1 MMDQNH
7 SVTPTKLEKGDSA
20 ISRAHQV
27 QKCWTSIYAHF
38 FQSYGILKT
47 VCFNFY
53 WFILPPSSLWPMGIK
68 RTVDAVSPSSIVKI
82 AKPFGHSYGYAHIY
96 IYFIIFLLWV
106 NLFMLVSFS
115 CATSYIQG
123 LPKKLSLH
131 WSLPMMMMIFGTP
144 WWIISPGTRLLWSP
158 NSIHCQHLGAHS
170 ANQCIDHESLGLLEL
185 LDVPLRLH
193 PTWHQPSS
201 GEGCLVRIWWFFNPR
216 TAYWAFWIR
225 SDLQVRVRNE
235 MFGHKRKPDYWQN
248 LETCRGPN
256 HFYEGRNGS
265 SSLYL

>member
-47 VCFNFY
+47 VRFNFY

-96 IYFIIFLLWV
+96 ISLYFYYEWIYLCWCHFHVQHPISKDFPRSCPSTG
-106 NLFMLVSFS
+106 LF
-115 CATSYIQG
+115 Q
-123 LPKKLSLH
+123 
-131 WSLPMMMMIFGTP
+131 
-144 WWIISPGTRLLWSP
+144 WW
-158 NSIHCQHLGAHS
+158 
-170 ANQCIDHESLGLLEL
+170 
-185 LDVPLRLH
+185 
-193 PTWHQPSS
+193 
-201 GEGCLVRIWWFFNPR
+201 WWFLGPLDGLFLPGPDCCGHR
-216 TAYWAFWIR
+216 TASTASTLAHILPINALIMKVW
-225 SDLQVRVRNE
+225 
-235 MFGHKRKPDYWQN
+235 G
-248 LETCRGPN
+248 C
-256 HFYEGRNGS
+256 
-265 SSLYL
+265 